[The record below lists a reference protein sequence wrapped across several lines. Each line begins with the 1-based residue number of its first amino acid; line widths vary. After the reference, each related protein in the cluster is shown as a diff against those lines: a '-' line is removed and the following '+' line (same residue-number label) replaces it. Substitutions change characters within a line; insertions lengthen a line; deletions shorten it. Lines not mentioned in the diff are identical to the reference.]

1 MSVEDYIRELIKRY
15 PILESCR
22 NSIYEAYGQM
32 KKSFERGSKILVA
45 GNGGSASDADHIVGE
60 LMKCFNLQ
68 RKIGDDLRKKLIA
81 VDYEKGKELAEKLQM
96 AFPAISL
103 CNHNSLNTAFLN
115 DVDGRM
121 CFAQQVHG
129 YGVKGDILLAIS
141 TSGNSE
147 NILYAAITAKAE
159 DIFVIGLTGKGGG
172 KLASI
177 ADLVI
182 SVDETET
189 YKVQELHLP
198 IYHCFC
204 RMLES
209 DFFA

>member
-1 MSVEDYIRELIKRY
+1 MEDCIGTLIKRY
-15 PILESCR
+15 PRLESCR
-22 NSIYEAYGQM
+22 TSIYKAYEQM
-32 KKSFERGSKILVA
+32 KESFERGGKILVA
-45 GNGGSASDADHIVGE
+45 GNGGSASDAEHIVGE

-68 RKIGDDLRKKLIA
+68 RKINVNLRDKLIA
-81 VDYEKGKELAEKLQM
+81 IDCEKGMELAEKLQM
-96 AFPAISL
+96 ALPAISL
-103 CNHNSLNTAFLN
+103 CNHSSLNTAFLN

-129 YGVKGDILLAIS
+129 YGVKGDILLVIS
-141 TSGNSE
+141 TSGDSE

-177 ADLVI
+177 ADLMI

-204 RMLES
+204 MMLENY
-209 DFFA
+209 FFK